1 MRSSLRTRLLLAA
14 AALFT
19 TSSAYASNVTE
30 FPDNGSEQLARGGA
44 WVARASDPLAA
55 FFNPAGLAGQDTKI
69 TVQAN
74 LSLLNT
80 CFTRVKAA
88 NDTSQE
94 PLADPTTGQFPQVCN
109 QASLGPNPQL
119 AATFKLTDRLG
130 LGVAILGPSG
140 VANNVWPEF
149 VNDKNGTAQAAP
161 QRYLLLA
168 GNALLLTPSIGI
180 GWEPTD
186 RLRIGASFQWGIA
199 TLSFANSSLAVND
212 NGTLARDNDVKAELS
227 AKDLFIPGFT
237 LGTLWSPSD
246 MVDLAGWFK
255 WSAPVDAVGDVK
267 TSVSYFRPGIAG
279 PDGQG
284 VPDSKVI
291 HGDTAVADC
300 GTGNPTVTVC
310 GPDKGSVKL
319 PIPME
324 AKIGV
329 RVHGARPGVSQAHR
343 RDPLSQ
349 DLWDAEVDFT
359 FANNQVLDNL
369 QVRFPAN
376 VDGVTGVIPINGTG
390 GTLPPNAD
398 VPHNY
403 KNVFGVRVGGDFN
416 AIPDRLA
423 IRAGAFFESNGQDP
437 RYQNIDFIGGQRI
450 GLSVGGTFR
459 VPLSKRE
466 EGGVRRGSALE
477 FSLGFM
483 HMFVADQT
491 YSDRNATVG
500 VPGLAGSPCNPQSN
514 FVGGKCVDGQPVY
527 RTNWPV
533 NLGTITNALN
543 VINVGASYRF

>member
-1 MRSSLRTRLLLAA
+1 MRSNLRMRLLLAA
-14 AALFT
+14 AAMFT

-30 FPDNGSEQLARGGA
+30 FPDNGSEQMARGGA

-55 FFNPAGLAGQDTKI
+55 YFNPAGLAGQDSKV

-74 LSLLNT
+74 LSMLNT
-80 CFTRVKAA
+80 CFTRVKSA
-88 NDTSQE
+88 NDTSNE
-94 PLADPTTGQFPQVCN
+94 PLADPTTGLFPQVCN
-109 QASLGPNPQL
+109 KASLQPNPQL
-119 AATFKLTDRLG
+119 AVTFKLTDRLG

-140 VANNVWPEF
+140 VANNNWPEF
-149 VNDKNGTAQAAP
+149 VNDKNGTPSAAP
-161 QRYLLLA
+161 QRYLLLS
-168 GNALLLTPSIGI
+168 GSALLLTPTIGI
-180 GWEPTD
+180 GWEPTN
-186 RLRIGASFQWGIA
+186 RLRLGASFQWGIA
-199 TLSFANSSLAVND
+199 TMNFSTSSLAVND
-212 NGTLARDNDVKAELS
+212 NGTLARDNDVKADLS
-227 AKDLFIPGFT
+227 AKDLFNPGFT
-237 LGTLWSPSD
+237 LGALWSPSD

-255 WSAPVDAVGDVK
+255 WSAPIDAVGDVK
-267 TSVSYFRPGIAG
+267 SSVGYFRPQVASG
-279 PDGQG
+279 DT
-284 VPDSKVI
+284 SKVI
-291 HGDTAVADC
+291 YGDTSVPDC
-300 GTGNPTVTVC
+300 GTGTHTVNVC
-310 GPDKGSVKL
+310 GPDKGSGKL
-319 PIPME
+319 AIPME

-329 RVHGARPGVSQAHR
+329 RVHGARAGVNQAHR

-349 DLWDAEVDFT
+349 DKWDAEVDFT
-359 FANNQVLDNL
+359 FANNQVLDSL
-369 QVRFPAN
+369 QVRFPGN
-376 VDGVTGVIPINGTG
+376 TDGTGVIPVNGSG

-403 KNVFGVRVGGDFN
+403 KNVFGVRLGGDYN

-437 RYQNIDFIGGQRI
+437 RYQNIDFVGGQRI
-450 GLSVGGTFR
+450 GLSLGGTLR

-466 EGGVRRGSALE
+466 EGGARKGSALE

-491 YSDRNATVG
+491 YNDRNATVG

-514 FVGGKCVDGQPVY
+514 FANAACKDGTPTY